1 MAIIE
6 KSQILTSSDQA
17 GFQSFDGL
25 ARHRSNVF
33 PVDLE
38 QIIGHCST
46 YLAFGASPSQAGESF
61 FTRPP
66 SSLYLS
72 CFIFIL
78 CYITLAS
85 EEVINLNGNKLYFNS
100 GQCGDHNCFLVVNS
114 KQVSVAAYSGIRE
127 ELILSSRPASCQS
140 RLRMDRIC

>member
-1 MAIIE
+1 MATIE

-66 SSLYLS
+66 SSLS
-72 CFIFIL
+72 IL
-78 CYITLAS
+78 LHCHLVLHYIG
-85 EEVINLNGNKLYFNS
+85 IWRRRKNLNGNKLFFNS
-100 GQCGDHNCFLVVNS
+100 GLCGDHNCFLVVNS
-114 KQVSVAAYSGIRE
+114 KQVSVAAYSGIWE

>member
-17 GFQSFDGL
+17 GLQSFDGL

-66 SSLYLS
+66 SSFSFSS
-72 CFIFIL
+72 CV
-78 CYITLAS
+78 TLHWHLKKKKISMATNFTS
-85 EEVINLNGNKLYFNS
+85 TLDNVAIII
-100 GQCGDHNCFLVVNS
+100 
-114 KQVSVAAYSGIRE
+114 VSWW
-127 ELILSSRPASCQS
+127 
-140 RLRMDRIC
+140 